1 METAMSLLISRRSL
15 ADAHHLS
22 RALDQAFNAWPFSGG
37 ADGAATGWV
46 PLTDIFEDASGLK
59 IVTEVPGLKAE
70 DVKLTL
76 ENRVL
81 TIKGEKRQVAE
92 TQATKVHRYE
102 RSYGAFER
110 TFTLPSTVDGSK
122 VEANV
127 EAGVLTVTLPIAE
140 QAKARDIAVTAK

>member
-1 METAMSLLISRRSL
+1 MSLLISRRSL

-22 RALDQAFNAWPFSGG
+22 RALDQAFNAWPFAVTANGT
-37 ADGAATGWV
+37 APGWV
-46 PLTDIFEDASGLK
+46 PLTDIFEDANGLK
-59 IVTEVPGLKAE
+59 IVTELPGLKAE

-76 ENRVL
+76 ENRTL

-92 TQATKVHRYE
+92 SQSTKVHRYE

-110 TFTLPSTVDGSK
+110 SFALPSTVDGNK
-122 VEANV
+122 VEANF

-140 QAKARDIAVTAK
+140 QAKAREISVTAR